1 MSKSKCDDCGGA
13 CCQNVAILVGKM
25 TQDQIAWAEMRGTVE
40 TNQRG
45 VSLWRLPVRCRKLD
59 YRGRCMIYQDRP
71 NVCREFEAGGE
82 RCKAARAAEG
92 LRP

>member
-45 VSLWRLPVRCRKLD
+45 VSLWRLPVR
-59 YRGRCMIYQDRP
+59 
-71 NVCREFEAGGE
+71 
-82 RCKAARAAEG
+82 
-92 LRP
+92 